1 MKKLFCI
8 LLALCMSCAALSCSE
23 SKKDPKNDTVAEE
36 TITEKPFID
45 CTDTRFKEITVNLS
59 ITDGEPPI
67 SLTDLNIDS
76 IDFGEC
82 IPSCTANCIHDTAQP
97 PESYRGIAEYCCTD
111 GNMLYF
117 VVNYDMGC
125 HEFAIFSYS
134 PESAE
139 TSELYHLSDADN
151 EQYIT
156 DIMATD
162 GDVYVIYADTACRTF
177 AKIERGSEQFRDIY
191 SGSKNMQFY
200 ESESNRVI
208 LQEYTDSGTNE
219 WVESFIE
226 YDTDSGQVNILRE
239 NCRTES
245 SGYPVARPTGT
256 PDFSVTA
263 ITAWREKPEG
273 SRKYDIVSDY
283 WRIPSGVT
291 NPQIIYASP
300 EKLIFIVSIGTDYI
314 GNNKTELHSLDL
326 EKGEHY
332 TLDITSLGD
341 SFCYVNGFVI
351 AMKAYDYYSNEEKSI
366 YCISPETGM
375 TFPIAMGSNCFI
387 WNMNNS
393 NGTMLLSWSTP
404 SNNYDSNSERH
415 LCIFK

>member
-97 PESYRGIAEYCCTD
+97 PESYRGIAEYYCTD

-117 VVNYDMGC
+117 VVNYDINCAAGC

-151 EQYIT
+151 EQ
-156 DIMATD
+156 
-162 GDVYVIYADTACRTF
+162 
-177 AKIERGSEQFRDIY
+177 
-191 SGSKNMQFY
+191 
-200 ESESNRVI
+200 
-208 LQEYTDSGTNE
+208 
-219 WVESFIE
+219 
-226 YDTDSGQVNILRE
+226 
-239 NCRTES
+239 
-245 SGYPVARPTGT
+245 
-256 PDFSVTA
+256 
-263 ITAWREKPEG
+263 
-273 SRKYDIVSDY
+273 
-283 WRIPSGVT
+283 
-291 NPQIIYASP
+291 
-300 EKLIFIVSIGTDYI
+300 
-314 GNNKTELHSLDL
+314 
-326 EKGEHY
+326 
-332 TLDITSLGD
+332 
-341 SFCYVNGFVI
+341 
-351 AMKAYDYYSNEEKSI
+351 
-366 YCISPETGM
+366 
-375 TFPIAMGSNCFI
+375 
-387 WNMNNS
+387 
-393 NGTMLLSWSTP
+393 
-404 SNNYDSNSERH
+404 
-415 LCIFK
+415 